1 MPTDF
6 FSRNLQ
12 GLLCKY
18 SLLVTCNYIKEV
30 LIMQEMTLREVCIMV
45 GVTRRAVQCY
55 EQEGLVRATGK
66 NKYGYLLYD
75 EMAVQRIKDIKMYQD
90 FGFKLKDIKVLFGA
104 PKEEYVELMTERLIA
119 TQKQLV
125 EIETSIAKMKE
136 LISDK
141 QK

>member
-12 GLLCKY
+12 RLLCKY
-18 SLLVTCNYIKEV
+18 SQHVACNYIREV

-55 EQEGLVRATGK
+55 EQEGLVRATAK

-75 EMAVQRIKDIKMYQD
+75 EMAVQRIQDIKMYQD

-104 PKEEYVELMTERLIA
+104 SKEEYVELMTERLIA